1 MSIPF
6 EDRLK
11 QLPDR
16 PGVYLMKNEA
26 GAILYIGKA
35 KSLKNRVR
43 SYFQNNRDHASRTRL
58 MVGQVADF
66 EYILT
71 PTEMDALL
79 LEANLVRQKM
89 PKYNV
94 LLKDDKH
101 FPYLKVTLN
110 EPYPRLLKV
119 RRVQK
124 DGARY
129 FGPYLEGDLNRTL
142 AFIQRYF
149 PLRKRNK
156 PLFKDR
162 PCLNY
167 QMGRCLAPCQKLISS
182 EEYRELV
189 DQVVLFLSGR
199 QKTLL
204 RQIKEAMAEAAGNLE
219 YELAGRLRDL
229 SLAVEQVISRQT
241 IISPK
246 NVNKDI
252 LGYAKNGRTWSLV
265 LLKVREGRLVQSEDF
280 SIPYREESAEE
291 VMESFVEQRYPG
303 LNPEDIPKEIIL
315 PLTLE
320 DQPLLEKWLGELKK
334 EKVFLKNPGGGDSLK
349 LVQMANENAQERLK
363 KQSAEETARQKAV
376 ENIALA
382 LGVKSVRRIE
392 AFDISHVQGSDTV
405 ASMVVFEEGRPKKS
419 DYRKFKIR
427 TVEGVDDYSSMKE
440 VVIRR
445 YSKLAEAGA
454 ELPDLILIDG
464 GKGQLNAA
472 VKALADIKVKP
483 KAIIGLAKEEEEI
496 FFPGKPD
503 SLCLTKDSP
512 ALHLI
517 QQVRDE
523 AHRFAVTFHRQLR
536 SKGMTRSF
544 LDNISGLGEK
554 RKKQLLDYFGSV
566 EAITKA
572 SVSELKKAS
581 VPGAVAELIYASC
594 RRKNAKG

>member
-1 MSIPF
+1 MPIII

-11 QLPDR
+11 QLPDK
-16 PGVYLMKNEA
+16 PGVYLMKSDIGE
-26 GAILYIGKA
+26 ILYIGKA

-43 SYFQNNRDHASRTRL
+43 SYFQNSRDHASRTRL
-58 MVGQVADF
+58 MVAQVADF

-101 FPYLKVTLN
+101 FPYLKVTVN
-110 EPYPRLLKV
+110 EAYPRLLKV
-119 RRVQK
+119 RRLQK

-189 DQVVLFLSGR
+189 DQVILFLSGR

-204 RQIKEAMAEAAGNLE
+204 HQIKSAMEEASGSLE
-219 YELAGRLRDL
+219 FELAGRLRDL
-229 SLAVEQVISRQT
+229 YLAVEQVVSRQT

-246 NVNKDI
+246 NENKDI
-252 LGYAKNGRTWSLV
+252 LGYARNGQIWSLV
-265 LLKVREGRLVQSEDF
+265 LLKIREGRLVQSEDF
-280 SIPYREESAEE
+280 SFPYRDESVEE
-291 VMESFVEQRYPG
+291 VLESFIEQRYSG
-303 LNPEDIPKEIIL
+303 LNPADLPKELIL
-315 PLTLE
+315 PLKLE
-320 DQPLLEKWLGELKK
+320 DQSLLEEWISKLKK
-334 EKVFLKNPGGGDSLK
+334 EKVFLKTPERGDSLK

-363 KQSAEETARQKAV
+363 KQSAEASARQKAV
-376 ENIALA
+376 ENIASA
-382 LGVKSVRRIE
+382 LGVKSARRIE

-427 TVEGVDDYSSMKE
+427 TVEGVDDFSSMKE
-440 VVIRR
+440 VVGRR
-445 YSKLAEAGA
+445 YGKLSKEGM

-472 VKALADIKVKP
+472 IKALADIKVRP

-496 FFPGKPD
+496 FFPGRTD
-503 SLCLTKDSP
+503 SLRLGKESP

-544 LDNISGLGEK
+544 LDDVPGLGEK
-554 RKKQLLDYFGSV
+554 RKKQLLEHFGSV
-566 EAITKA
+566 EAITRA
-572 SVSELKKAS
+572 S
-581 VPGAVAELIYASC
+581 VAELRKASIPGSAAEWIYTTSRQKEAS
-594 RRKNAKG
+594 R